1 MRTELIVC
9 IILLLSAC
17 QHVPATQPEA
27 TSAGAED
34 VQPELPPI
42 NAQLLSLG
50 DVPETLPIFELTE
63 EQREQF
69 LYTFHNELSDL
80 PPHRRV
86 SEYLKQL
93 TRTYNYRERTV
104 TASEAFDGAPG
115 NCMSL
120 VVLTTALAQLVDL
133 EIDYQRLTT
142 NPVFDKQGSVV
153 LVSDHVRSRVFAP
166 RKERGINILRAHVL
180 IDYFPVRQSRRAER
194 LQGDQLLAMYYTNRA
209 AESILDDEL
218 ATATHFATLALEQ
231 VPDHVGAFNLL
242 GILHERID
250 DNATA
255 EAFYLHGLKYNSK
268 DLNVLS
274 NYHSLLSSQSRYD
287 KASDI
292 KKRIA
297 ALNDVNPYQL
307 IALAQRAFQ
316 NSEPRRALGYY
327 EKALEIAPYIHEVY
341 FQQAVVWESIGHGH
355 RASESLREG
364 LAQAELSATQTRY
377 KQQMRAVKAN
387 TDNAW

>member
-104 TASEAFDGAPG
+104 TAS
-115 NCMSL
+115 
-120 VVLTTALAQLVDL
+120 
-133 EIDYQRLTT
+133 
-142 NPVFDKQGSVV
+142 
-153 LVSDHVRSRVFAP
+153 
-166 RKERGINILRAHVL
+166 
-180 IDYFPVRQSRRAER
+180 
-194 LQGDQLLAMYYTNRA
+194 
-209 AESILDDEL
+209 
-218 ATATHFATLALEQ
+218 
-231 VPDHVGAFNLL
+231 
-242 GILHERID
+242 
-250 DNATA
+250 
-255 EAFYLHGLKYNSK
+255 
-268 DLNVLS
+268 
-274 NYHSLLSSQSRYD
+274 
-287 KASDI
+287 
-292 KKRIA
+292 IA
-297 ALNDVNPYQL
+297 
-307 IALAQRAFQ
+307 
-316 NSEPRRALGYY
+316 
-327 EKALEIAPYIHEVY
+327 
-341 FQQAVVWESIGHGH
+341 
-355 RASESLREG
+355 
-364 LAQAELSATQTRY
+364 
-377 KQQMRAVKAN
+377 
-387 TDNAW
+387 